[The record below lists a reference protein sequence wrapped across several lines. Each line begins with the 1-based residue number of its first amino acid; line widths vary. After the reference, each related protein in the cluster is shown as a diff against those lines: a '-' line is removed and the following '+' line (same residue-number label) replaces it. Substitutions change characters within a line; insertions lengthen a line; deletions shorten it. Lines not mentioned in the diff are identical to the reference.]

1 MQNFAIKR
9 HLKFEHLNK
18 QVKQIQEK
26 KRGRSATKMCQK
38 YLVILVLGV
47 ILLSTQV
54 VGRPYYLPETHHK
67 LTPSA
72 TLSSAVGGSL
82 KKIPSWL
89 KNLFPKKPPKL
100 PKINLPPPPPPRRVR
115 RPKPPSSN

>member
-1 MQNFAIKR
+1 MSK
-9 HLKFEHLNK
+9 
-18 QVKQIQEK
+18 
-26 KRGRSATKMCQK
+26 K

-54 VGRPYYLPETHHK
+54 IARPYYQPETHHK

-72 TLSSAVGGSL
+72 TVSSAVGESL
-82 KKIPSWL
+82 QKIPPWL
-89 KNLFPKKPPKL
+89 RKIFPKKPPKL